1 MHLLRSLEQVLVRRT
16 LDDAPTVQEIQLSEL
31 AKEVFRQ
38 LEDMARARQVVLRA
52 GDSLPTVHTDTASL
66 ELALINLVSNAI
78 KYSDAA
84 KAQRFVEI
92 DARTTD
98 RGFELRVVDNGL
110 GIPPDM
116 VDKVFQRFVRAHAH
130 LDSERGTQGS
140 GLGLAIVEECL
151 AAVNGSIRVESN
163 EGRGTT
169 FYLDIPTAIP
179 PA

>member
-1 MHLLRSLEQVLVRRT
+1 VHDV
-16 LDDAPTVQEIQLSEL
+16 QLSEL
-31 AKEVFRQ
+31 AAEVFRQ
-38 LEDMARARQVVLRA
+38 LEDMARARQVVLQA
-52 GDSLPTVHTDTASL
+52 VDGLPTVRTDTASL

-78 KYSDAA
+78 KYADAA

-110 GIPPDM
+110 GIPSDM

-130 LDSERGTQGS
+130 LDGELGTQGS

-151 AAVNGSIRVESN
+151 AALNGSIRVESN
-163 EGRGTT
+163 EGQGTT
-169 FYLDIPTAIP
+169 FYLDIPRAISQ
-179 PA
+179 A